1 MYLNKL
7 FNSIN
12 KYKSIVVLIGAT
24 MLLSFNSCGNSKT
37 PMADAI
43 VERDSMP
50 VMQTR
55 GMTTLVS
62 DSGIIR
68 YKVDA
73 DEWLIF
79 DKKNP
84 TYWAFE
90 KGVYV
95 EKFDSL
101 FQIEASI
108 KADTAYYYDKD
119 KLWKL
124 MSNVSIQ
131 NIKGEKFDTDL
142 LYWNEKTEKVYS
154 DAFVRI
160 EQPDRIIT
168 GYGFDSNQQMTIYTI
183 RNIQGVFYVE
193 EQSLAVAPD
202 SVPSNTVKTDT
213 LELEQ

>member
-1 MYLNKL
+1 
-7 FNSIN
+7 
-12 KYKSIVVLIGAT
+12 
-24 MLLSFNSCGNSKT
+24 
-37 PMADAI
+37 MADAI
-43 VERDSMP
+43 VERDSLP
-50 VMQTR
+50 VMQTG

-101 FQIEASI
+101 FQIEANI
-108 KADTAYYYDKD
+108 KADTAYYYDKE

-124 MSNVSIQ
+124 VSNVSIQ

-142 LYWNEKTEKVYS
+142 LYWNEKTGKVYS
-154 DAFVRI
+154 DAYVRI

-193 EQSLAVAPD
+193 EQNLAVGTD
-202 SVPSNTVKTDT
+202 TVASDTIKPDT
-213 LELEQ
+213 LEVEQ